1 MILSKMPFA
10 PDRAQRILSAIESG
24 LTLRETAEI
33 EGISSSLIMK
43 YAREDES
50 FGNQYARSMLL
61 RTDLDFEKLVDSV
74 EEEPERTERGI
85 DMAWVQRKRLQV
97 DTIKWALSKR
107 NPKKYGDRMHL
118 DGDVTLSLADSIRE
132 ARQRALEEDKTLQL
146 GDGSAPD
153 GLSDG
158 RDQQ

>member
-1 MILSKMPFA
+1 MPFSPEQA
-10 PDRAQRILSAIESG
+10 KRVCNLIESG
-24 LTLRETAEI
+24 LTLRKVAES
-33 EGISSSLIMK
+33 EGIGASTIL
-43 YAREDES
+43 
-50 FGNQYARSMLL
+50 GNVSRDAAFAEQYARSIMI
-61 RTDLDFEKLVDSV
+61 RTDIDFEKLVDSV

-118 DGDVTLSLADSIRE
+118 EGDVTLSLADSIRE

-158 RDQQ
+158 REQQ